1 MEDVNSLWY
10 KLCTVLVTSQ
20 RFAVG
25 KGPLSLEEYPC
36 DVCQLKGNHRFAAR
50 CRENSKKGSPR
61 PPCLWNNVF
70 VFFCQFT

>member
-36 DVCQLKGNHRFAAR
+36 DVCQLKW
-50 CRENSKKGSPR
+50 GSPLCSQVQGELQKR
-61 PPCLWNNVF
+61 LT
-70 VFFCQFT
+70 QTAMLME

>member
-10 KLCTVLVTSQ
+10 KLCTVLVASQ

-36 DVCQLKGNHRFAAR
+36 DVCQLKG
-50 CRENSKKGSPR
+50 ESL
-61 PPCLWNNVF
+61 PCSQVQGEL
-70 VFFCQFT
+70 QKRLTQTAMLME